1 MIKKILYYHM
11 YLTDEPSTWTNIFLE
26 QMKAMEDSGLLSELD
41 MIKIVAITQDDERIR
56 ELESLCSTEMA
67 ADKGVNFDIHFV
79 KNPWANDIAM
89 MENLESPHT
98 ITENYTFRRIY
109 EDCQNAEEE
118 FYVMYIHTKGITS
131 CMRLMSKN
139 CILAQSFKNY
149 YYWRQ
154 FLNWGV
160 IKRWRS
166 CVDALDYHDVAGVN
180 FFSSPSPHFSGN
192 FWWAKSSYIK
202 TLPNPATKDWWYA
215 LKEKTSNIW
224 LKGASDR
231 FRDEQWVCSNPD
243 VKVYKVIDMDE
254 GNNPA
259 GKYLPTTMYD
269 PD

>member
-1 MIKKILYYHM
+1 MAKNIKILKLATGEEIM
-11 YLTDEPSTWTNIFLE
+11 GEVLNVSEANVTLKNVVRVMVVPSRSDPNTPT
-26 QMKAMEDSGLLSELD
+26 
-41 MIKIVAITQDDERIR
+41 VAF
-56 ELESLCSTEMA
+56 A
-67 ADKGVNFDIHFV
+67 
-79 KNPWANDIAM
+79 PWANDIAM

-166 CVDALDYHDVAGVN
+166 CVDALDDNDVAGVN